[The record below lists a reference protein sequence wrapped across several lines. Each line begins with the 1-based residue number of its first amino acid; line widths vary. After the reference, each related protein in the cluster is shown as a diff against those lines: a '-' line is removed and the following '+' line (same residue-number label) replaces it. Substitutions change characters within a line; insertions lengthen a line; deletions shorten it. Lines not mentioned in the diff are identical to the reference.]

1 MRLRG
6 FVRVN
11 WGMFRPL
18 RALASSLRPSDN
30 NVVSKGWICDGAE
43 VLKCFFSFFLSF
55 FVYCFFY
62 LQTVVYKLLDVS
74 LWRSLVS
81 LAVFLQIRHE
91 VISVLLISSQ
101 SGKCGKLHLW
111 SAHVWEMKAEGVKAF
126 LIYIHTHTHVKQLCQ
141 ELLSGRWVQTE
152 PARHCP
158 PQWKHIF
165 VLPVFIPHLH
175 TLITAL
181 H

>member
-18 RALASSLRPSDN
+18 WALASSLRQSDN
-30 NVVSKGWICDGAE
+30 NIISKGWICDGAE
-43 VLKCFFSFFLSF
+43 VLKCVFFFSLYI
-55 FVYCFFY
+55 VFY
-62 LQTVVYKLLDVS
+62 LQTVVYKLLDVALS
-74 LWRSLVS
+74 LSLVS

-126 LIYIHTHTHVKQLCQ
+126 LTHTHTDVKQLCQ